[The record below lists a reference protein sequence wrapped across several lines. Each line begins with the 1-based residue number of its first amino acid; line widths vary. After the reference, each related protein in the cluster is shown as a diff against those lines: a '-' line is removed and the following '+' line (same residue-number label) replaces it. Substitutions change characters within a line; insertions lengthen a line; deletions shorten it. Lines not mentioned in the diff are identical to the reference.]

1 MKLHGPS
8 AEPYLDCVNYYL
20 INLLNFVRMHPGPR
34 RTLNYE
40 LSLLE
45 FESMLDVLLM
55 VGTAVDQVAVT
66 QVVMLAV
73 RFLKMSHY
81 L

>member
-1 MKLHGPS
+1 
-8 AEPYLDCVNYYL
+8 
-20 INLLNFVRMHPGPR
+20 MHPGPR

-40 LSLLE
+40 LLLLE
-45 FESMLDVLLM
+45 FGSMLDVLLM
-55 VGTAVDQVAVT
+55 VATAVDQVAVE

-73 RFLKMSHY
+73 LFLKMSHN

>member
-1 MKLHGPS
+1 
-8 AEPYLDCVNYYL
+8 
-20 INLLNFVRMHPGPR
+20 MHPGPM

-55 VGTAVDQVAVT
+55 VGTAVDQVAVE
-66 QVVMLAV
+66 QVVMLAAQ
-73 RFLKMSHY
+73 FLKMSHY

>member
-1 MKLHGPS
+1 
-8 AEPYLDCVNYYL
+8 
-20 INLLNFVRMHPGPR
+20 MHPGPR

-55 VGTAVDQVAVT
+55 VGTAVDQVAVE
-66 QVVMLAV
+66 QVVMLAAQ
-73 RFLKMSHY
+73 FLKMSHY